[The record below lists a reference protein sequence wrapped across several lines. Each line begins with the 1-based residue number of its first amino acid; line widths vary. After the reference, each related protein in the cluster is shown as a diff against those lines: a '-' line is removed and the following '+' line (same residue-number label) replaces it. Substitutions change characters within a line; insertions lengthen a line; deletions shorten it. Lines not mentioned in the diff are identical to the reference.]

1 MVLELCFEPEFLLAL
16 VVIQAKRCSRLSV
29 TKFIRSMH
37 TFDLLPISSPSHV
50 RALDRATF
58 VLLYR
63 PVLMF
68 VSQIRCS
75 PV

>member
-1 MVLELCFEPEFLLAL
+1 MVLELCFEPGFLLAL
-16 VVIQAKRCSRLSV
+16 VVTPAKRCSRLSV
-29 TKFIRSMH
+29 TKFIRSMR
-37 TFDLLPISSPSHV
+37 TFDLLPISSPLHV
-50 RALDRATF
+50 RVLDRATF